1 MIDNKK
7 DLTFAE
13 FYLTEFFNHTLS
25 RGHDNIQAEYF
36 DILKELST
44 YLLAE
49 KNLVNGLEKLAQYQ
63 GTSEFA
69 IFLFDMIDR
78 IQDYSATS
86 VYATIPDLADD
97 FINLYTLMVED
108 PESVSALQAALA
120 LFREKQ
126 TMKKEAVWE
135 PVSGMEEP
143 ASTEELLSVEEFLQ
157 IEISK
162 QMEETLELMKLSDRY
177 EDYRRMYDIFLEF
190 YQKIKQE
197 EIREYDFPIPDIFE
211 NLQKLNQKKNGTVYA
226 SNFLDAFRYDIKQL
240 VENFNELELNNPDL
254 FATIL
259 KTGRMPK
266 KEKVFQVKQQ
276 TEQVEH
282 QAEEET
288 PYTPVTIDQILHD
301 YFKSEVDEHITLM
314 RNALQSSRDEA
325 TIDDFLKQLKSLK
338 EVSMIHGYTG
348 IEHFAGLLIETFKQA
363 RTKKQFL
370 SDDSQITLEKV
381 FNELESVE
389 KYNTTNLNDE
399 QLDLFTSLILE
410 LNDSFNK
417 KRAKPEKKQVEET
430 IKAEEPQED
439 LIAFTD
445 REQIFPVLKE
455 LFVKAQQKVNKR
467 IKDIKEEDILGEIT
481 GRIQTLG
488 NGSAIFL
495 QGLPQNWTDPL
506 CQAYR
511 DLAKLPKKKH
521 PARKKLLNKIWEETI
536 EGLKDPFDLSALAKR
551 FESVLDTPPEELY
564 SLLNDDKIAQALVE
578 VSRTGWQK
586 IRSHLET
593 SLIKKDEALQEQF
606 LNYFN
611 RLTANL
617 RLIGYL
623 NYLPVIEFIINLYT
637 NKSIPLTEKD
647 IAQEIGNSFELIL
660 ERIQIKGKS
669 GNGDDILA
677 VLEEIV
683 REQEPVPVV
692 EEQANLP
699 LEEDVETIFVNE
711 CNTYLQSIHQNLD
724 DFDKNPRERNRLLE
738 IENAMHAIRSS
749 AHLLNKSTISHT
761 AALVEE
767 ACEIFGKSAV
777 AIPDELSTVIRS
789 NVQDLEQLMVD
800 EGYDNSQS
808 LAELQTILD
817 GIVIEDIKPEESP
830 ARETG
835 TEEQKL
841 TAEKPLFSEE
851 VLDEE
856 LLEIFREEAH
866 DLIATLSE
874 SNNALMKNPAD
885 ARALE
890 KLDNAAH
897 LLKSAAKM
905 MGFREIGQITDS
917 IEALMESIKD
927 NTCENSIEIQE
938 KIKKAIGVIDQLS
951 KGQEVESVVLAE
963 IINDLEAG
971 ELIVSKSDHKAV
983 RQPAEEDVFADIS
996 QVFIQE
1002 AGDLLEK
1009 IYTDLLELEKMPE
1022 SETILTNLLRNL
1034 HTLKGSA
1041 KMARFETIGELCH
1054 KLEDAFDVYK
1064 TQNTEI
1070 KEKMLHPV
1078 FSAFDLIGEMLET
1091 YKTDGDA
1098 SVKQFTAKIAEIDN
1112 KLFLYQNFDLA
1123 AETVPQTRKKASPEK
1138 SGVKK
1143 TREEDNIIKI
1153 TTTDLDNLVNLS
1165 TEMLVNRTE
1174 LSSYFDHLKK
1184 IISEIDTTKKQI
1196 YQSENLLDDI
1206 LDEKL
1211 KMKDG
1216 QSISSNTDAGVL
1228 ETEENLQNVSVNIK
1242 EFIRKLNSITSD
1254 LNRLSQGLER
1264 NISRVAHLSKDLH
1277 SDILKARM
1285 VPIEQLFNRFI
1296 RPVRDM
1302 ALEQKKQINL
1312 VIEDNE
1318 AEMDRAM
1325 VEALVDPILHII
1337 RNAIDHGI
1345 ETPKERQ
1352 ALNKDKKGTIILR
1365 ASQEKNQ
1372 IVIDVLDDG
1381 RGIDIEKVKK
1391 TIVKNKMA
1399 SRKDIDKLSEAE
1411 ILDYLF
1417 LPEFSTRE
1425 KTTDISGRGIGL
1437 NVVSNQIQKL
1447 KGIIRIK
1454 TEPNAGTTF
1463 SIRLPLTL
1471 VVSQALI
1478 IQFQEQPI
1486 AIPVAAVQESI
1497 QLDPDNLL
1505 VDDDRKYL
1513 KVRGKLLPF
1522 IHINDILHFEEA
1534 EESEATFPY
1543 ALVLHDA
1550 GISMALGVSK
1560 IIGRQEI
1567 VIKSLGTH
1575 LQNVEYVSGG
1585 TIMGNGE
1592 VALILDYAAMVRD
1605 VEAQYFGRIGE
1616 KISPRLLPKPIE
1628 PKVAPPAEPEKE
1640 VTETAYLPQ
1649 NIIKKKVVKDRKAQV
1664 LIVDDSIS
1672 VRNFVSSVL
1681 EKQGY
1686 STIKSSDGDNALK
1699 RLEKDV
1705 IDLVITDLEMPK
1717 MHGFELIQKIRN
1729 QSNFKNLP
1737 IVILTGKT
1745 GQSNRAR
1752 ATELGANAFI
1762 MKPFKENDL
1771 ISVLNKFIEIK
1782 Q

>member
-1 MIDNKK
+1 MTDKKK

-13 FYLTEFFNHTLS
+13 FYLTEFFKHTLTK
-25 RGHDNIQAEYF
+25 GNENIPAEYF
-36 DILKELST
+36 EILEELST

-49 KNLVNGLEKLAQYQ
+49 ENLVNGLEKLAQYQ

-78 IQDYSATS
+78 IQDYSPYS
-86 VYATIPDLADD
+86 VYATVPDLAED
-97 FINLYTLMVED
+97 FINLYVLMIED

-126 TMKKEAVWE
+126 PIKMEAVLE
-135 PVSGMEEP
+135 PVSEIEEP
-143 ASTEELLSVEEFLQ
+143 THPEDLLSVEEFLQ
-157 IEISK
+157 IEMSR
-162 QMEETLELMKLSDRY
+162 QMEETLGLMNLSEKYD
-177 EDYRRMYDIFLEF
+177 DYRKLYDIFQQFFL
-190 YQKIKQE
+190 KTK
-197 EIREYDFPIPDIFE
+197 REDLGDFHSPIPDIYE
-211 NLQKLNQKKNGTVYA
+211 NLQQLNQKKDENVY
-226 SNFLDAFRYDIKQL
+226 SPDSLDTFRYEIKQL
-240 VENFNELELNNPDL
+240 VENFNDLEESNPGL
-254 FATIL
+254 LATIL
-259 KTGRMPK
+259 KSGRVPK
-266 KEKVFQVKQQ
+266 KEKVSA
-276 TEQVEH
+276 VEH
-282 QAEEET
+282 KPEEEM

-314 RNALQSSRDEA
+314 RNAMQNNIGTE
-325 TIDDFLKQLKSLK
+325 TIDEFVRQLKSLK

-348 IEHFAGLLIETFKQA
+348 LEHFTGLLIETFNQA
-363 RTKKQFL
+363 RKKKQFL
-370 SDDSQITLEKV
+370 SSDSMAVLERV

-389 KYNTTNLNDE
+389 KYNTANLNEE
-399 QLDLFTSLILE
+399 QLDLFTILTQE
-410 LNDSFNK
+410 LSESFTSKVEKPK
-417 KRAKPEKKQVEET
+417 KE
-430 IKAEEPQED
+430 KAEKVRKPAKQKEV
-439 LIAFTD
+439 LIALTD

-455 LFVKAQQKVNKR
+455 LFAKTQQKINKR
-467 IKDIKEEDILGEIT
+467 IKDIKNEDILEEIT
-481 GRIQTLG
+481 GRIQSLG
-488 NGSAIFL
+488 NGAAIFL
-495 QGLPQNWTDPL
+495 PELPQNWADPL
-506 CQAYR
+506 SEAYR
-511 DLAKLPKKKH
+511 VMARLPKKKH
-521 PARKKLLNKIWEETI
+521 PARKKLINKIWEETL
-536 EGLKDPFDLSALAKR
+536 EGMKDPFDLSALQSS
-551 FESVLDTPPEELY
+551 FESILDKPREELY
-564 SLLNDDKIAQALVE
+564 SLLNDDKISSALVE
-578 VSRTGWQK
+578 VSRAGWQK
-586 IRSHLET
+586 IADQLEST
-593 SLIKKDEALQEQF
+593 ISEKDALLRKDF
-606 LNYFN
+606 WNYFSGLSN
-611 RLTANL
+611 NF
-617 RLIGYL
+617 RLIGYHS
-623 NYLPVIEFIINLYT
+623 YIPVIDFIADLFTYDQVQVI
-637 NKSIPLTEKD
+637 EKD
-647 IAQEIGNSFELIL
+647 IAQEIGKSFELIL
-660 ERIQIKGKS
+660 DRIQLKGKS
-669 GNGDDILA
+669 GSCDDVLA
-677 VLEEIV
+677 VLKENIQ
-683 REQEPVPVV
+683 EQKPVFQPTAQTQPELVV
-692 EEQANLP
+692 
-699 LEEDVETIFVNE
+699 EEDVETIFVNE
-711 CNTYLQSIHQNLD
+711 CNTYIQSVHQALD
-724 DFDKNPRERNRLLE
+724 DFEKNPKERNKLLE

-749 AHLLNKSTISHT
+749 AHLLNKSTISNT
-761 AALVEE
+761 AALVED
-767 ACEIFGKSAV
+767 ACEIFGKSAI
-777 AIPDELSTVIRS
+777 AIPDKFSNIIRS
-789 NVQDLEQLMVD
+789 TVQDLERLMAD
-800 EGYDNSQS
+800 GYYDNTQS
-808 LAELQTILD
+808 LTDLQAILD
-817 GIVIEDIKPEESP
+817 DIVIEDIKPEESTKRQP
-830 ARETG
+830 GRDEH
-835 TEEQKL
+835 KL

-856 LLEIFREEAH
+856 LLEIFRDEAK
-866 DLIATLSE
+866 DLIATLRE
-874 SNNALMKNPAD
+874 SNNILMENPAD
-885 ARALE
+885 AQAVE

-917 IEALMESIKD
+917 LEALMESIKD
-927 NTCENSIEIQE
+927 NTLENSVETQE
-938 KIKKAIGVIDQLS
+938 NIKKAIDVIDQLS
-951 KGQEVESVVLAE
+951 KGQEVESAVLSG
-963 IINDLEAG
+963 IINDLEMDEFMAARADR
-971 ELIVSKSDHKAV
+971 EAAQKPADERVSV
-983 RQPAEEDVFADIS
+983 DIS
-996 QVFIQE
+996 QVFMDE
-1002 AGDLLEK
+1002 AHDLLEK

-1041 KMARFETIGELCH
+1041 MMARFETIGELCH
-1054 KLEDAFDVYK
+1054 NLEDAFDVYK

-1078 FSAFDLIGEMLET
+1078 FSAFDLISEMIET
-1091 YKTDGDA
+1091 YKTDGEA
-1098 SVKQFTAKIAEIDN
+1098 SVKQFTSKMAEIDN
-1112 KLFLYQNFDLA
+1112 KLFLFQNFDLGA
-1123 AETVPQTRKKASPEK
+1123 DTGPASRKKITPVK
-1138 SGVKK
+1138 TGVKK
-1143 TREEDNIIKI
+1143 AREEDNIIKI
-1153 TTTDLDNLVNLS
+1153 TTSDLDNLVNLS

-1174 LSSYFDHLKK
+1174 LTSYFDHLKK
-1184 IISEIDTTKKQI
+1184 IISEVDTGKKQI

-1206 LDEKL
+1206 LDEKIR
-1211 KMKDG
+1211 MKDS
-1216 QSISSNTDAGVL
+1216 QRSSSGVDAGTMQV
-1228 ETEENLQNVSVNIK
+1228 EENLQNVSINVK
-1242 EFIRKLNSITSD
+1242 EFIRKINSIASD

-1264 NISRVAHLSKDLH
+1264 NISRIAHLSKDLH

-1285 VPIEQLFNRFI
+1285 VPIEQLFNRFA

-1302 ALEQKKQINL
+1302 ALEQNKQINL

-1352 ALNKDKKGTIILR
+1352 ALKKDKKGTIILR

-1372 IVIDVLDDG
+1372 IAIDVIDDG

-1399 SRKDIDKLSEAE
+1399 TRKDIDKLSEAE

-1471 VVSQALI
+1471 VVSQALM
-1478 IQFQEQPI
+1478 IQYQGQHL

-1497 QLDPDNLL
+1497 QLDSGNVL

-1522 IHINDILHFEEA
+1522 INLDEILHFEEA
-1534 EESEATFPY
+1534 EKSEDQFPY

-1550 GISMALGVSK
+1550 GISMALGVTK
-1560 IIGRQEI
+1560 ITGRQEI

-1575 LQNVEYVSGG
+1575 LQNIEYISGG
-1585 TIMGNGE
+1585 TILGNGE
-1592 VALILDYAAMVRD
+1592 VALILDYAAVVRN
-1605 VEAQYFGRIGE
+1605 VEAQYFGRLSE
-1616 KISPRLLPKPIE
+1616 KVSLRVAPKPIE
-1628 PKVAPPAEPEKE
+1628 RKAPPPVEAEKE
-1640 VTETAYLPQ
+1640 TVDLAYLPQ

-1681 EKQGY
+1681 EKQGF
-1686 STIKSSDGDNALK
+1686 STIKSSDGASAVK

-1729 QSNFKNLP
+1729 QSSFKNLP

-1745 GQSNRAR
+1745 GQSNRAK

-1762 MKPFKENDL
+1762 VKPFKENDL
-1771 ISVLNKFIEIK
+1771 INVLNKFIEIK

>member
-1 MIDNKK
+1 MIDKKK

-13 FYLTEFFNHTLS
+13 FYLTEFFNNTLTK
-25 RGHDNIQAEYF
+25 GGGNIPAEYYE
-36 DILKELST
+36 ILEELST

-49 KNLVNGLEKLAQYQ
+49 ENLVNGLEKLAQYQ

-78 IQDYSATS
+78 IQDYSPYS
-86 VYATIPDLADD
+86 VYATVPDLAED
-97 FINLYTLMVED
+97 FINLYVLMIED

-126 TMKKEAVWE
+126 PMKKEAVLE
-135 PVSGMEEP
+135 PVSEIEEP
-143 ASTEELLSVEEFLQ
+143 THTEDLLSVEEFLQ
-157 IEISK
+157 IEMSK
-162 QMEETLELMKLSDRY
+162 QMEETLELMELSDRY
-177 EDYRRMYDIFLEF
+177 DDYRRLYDVFQEFFL
-190 YQKIKQE
+190 KTKQE
-197 EIREYDFPIPDIFE
+197 DLGEYDPPIPDIYE
-211 NLQKLNQKKNGTVYA
+211 NLQQLNHKKDENVY
-226 SNFLDAFRYDIKQL
+226 SPDLLDSVRYDIKQL
-240 VENFNELELNNPDL
+240 VENFNDLEKSNPELS
-254 FATIL
+254 AKIL
-259 KTGRMPK
+259 KSGRVPK
-266 KEKVFQVKQQ
+266 KEKVPVI
-276 TEQVEH
+276 EH
-282 QAEEET
+282 QAEEEA

-314 RNALQSSRDEA
+314 RNAIQNSNEA
-325 TIDDFLKQLKSLK
+325 ETIDDFVKQLKSLK

-348 IEHFAGLLIETFKQA
+348 IEHFAGLLIDIFKQA
-363 RTKKQFL
+363 KKKKQFL
-370 SDDSQITLEKV
+370 SDDSQAVLERV

-389 KYNTTNLNDE
+389 KYNTANLNDE
-399 QLDLFTSLILE
+399 QLDLFSSLTQE
-410 LNDSFNK
+410 LNESFTK
-417 KRAKPEKKQVEET
+417 KVEKPKKKQVEKISKT
-430 IKAEEPQED
+430 VEPDEI
-439 LIAFTD
+439 LIAFTE
-445 REQIFPVLKE
+445 REKIFPVLKE
-455 LFVKAQQKVNKR
+455 LFAKTQQTINKR
-467 IKDIKEEDILGEIT
+467 IKDIKKEDILEEIT
-481 GRIQTLG
+481 GHIKTLG
-488 NGSAIFL
+488 NGVAIFL
-495 QGLPQNWTDPL
+495 PELPQNWADPL
-506 CQAYR
+506 SEAYR
-511 DLAKLPKKKH
+511 VMAKLPKKKH
-521 PARKKLLNKIWEETI
+521 PARKKLINKIWEETI
-536 EGLKDPFDLSALAKR
+536 EGLKDPFDLTALQSS
-551 FESVLDTPPEELY
+551 FEPVLDKPLEELY
-564 SLLNDDKIAQALVE
+564 SLLNDDKIASALVE
-578 VSRTGWQK
+578 VSQTGWQK
-586 IRSHLET
+586 ISAHLET
-593 SLIKKDEALQEQF
+593 SLIKKDEALREQF

-623 NYLPVIEFIINLYT
+623 NYLPVMDFIINLYT
-637 NKSIPLTEKD
+637 DKSVPLTEKD
-647 IAQEIGNSFELIL
+647 IAQEIGKSFELIL
-660 ERIQIKGKS
+660 ERIQVKGKS
-669 GNGDDILA
+669 GNGDDVLA
-677 VLEEIV
+677 VLDEIIQ
-683 REQEPVPVV
+683 EQKPAVQPAV
-692 EEQANLP
+692 EEQEDAGA
-699 LEEDVETIFVNE
+699 EEDVETIFVNE
-711 CNTYLQSIHQNLD
+711 CNTYIQSVNQALD
-724 DFDKNPRERNRLLE
+724 DFDKNPRERNKLLE
-738 IENAMHAIRSS
+738 IEYAMHAIRSS
-749 AHLLNKSTISHT
+749 AHLLNKSTISNT

-767 ACEIFGKSAV
+767 ACEIFGKSAI
-777 AIPDELSTVIRS
+777 AIPDGFSNIIRSTV
-789 NVQDLEQLMVD
+789 QDIERLMVD
-800 EGYDNSQS
+800 GDYDNAQS
-808 LAELQTILD
+808 LTELQTILD
-817 GIVIEDIKPEESP
+817 GIVIEDIKPEKSTK
-830 ARETG
+830 RETG
-835 TEEQKL
+835 TEEHEP

-856 LLEIFREEAH
+856 LLEIFRDEAK
-866 DLIATLSE
+866 DLIATLRE
-874 SNNALMKNPAD
+874 SNNTLLENPSD
-885 ARALE
+885 AQAVE

-917 IEALMESIKD
+917 LEALMESIKD
-927 NTCENSIEIQE
+927 NTFENSFETQE
-938 KIKKAIGVIDQLS
+938 SIKKAIDVIDQLS
-951 KGQEVESVVLAE
+951 KGQEVESAVLSG
-963 IINDLEAG
+963 IINDLEVDEFLASKADR
-971 ELIVSKSDHKAV
+971 EAAQKPADERVSV
-983 RQPAEEDVFADIS
+983 DIS
-996 QVFIQE
+996 QVFIEE
-1002 AGDLLEK
+1002 AHDLLEK

-1041 KMARFETIGELCH
+1041 MMARFEIIGELCH
-1054 KLEDAFDVYK
+1054 NLEDAFDVYK

-1078 FSAFDLIGEMLET
+1078 FSAFDLISEMIET
-1091 YKTDGDA
+1091 YKTDGEA
-1098 SVKQFTAKIAEIDN
+1098 SVKQLTSKMAEIDN
-1112 KLFLYQNFDLA
+1112 KLFLFQNFDLGA
-1123 AETVPQTRKKASPEK
+1123 DAGATARKKTTPEK
-1138 SGVKK
+1138 AGVKK

-1153 TTTDLDNLVNLS
+1153 TTSDLDNLVNLS

-1174 LSSYFDHLKK
+1174 LTSYFDHLKK
-1184 IISEIDTTKKQI
+1184 IISEVDTGKKQI

-1206 LDEKL
+1206 LDEKIR
-1211 KMKDG
+1211 MKDG
-1216 QSISSNTDAGVL
+1216 QSSSSSIEAGTMQV
-1228 ETEENLQNVSVNIK
+1228 EENLQNVSTNVK
-1242 EFIRKLNSITSD
+1242 EFIRRINSITSD

-1264 NISRVAHLSKDLH
+1264 NISRMAHLSKGLH

-1285 VPIEQLFNRFI
+1285 VPIEQLFNRFA

-1352 ALNKDKKGTIILR
+1352 ALKKDKKGTIILR

-1372 IVIDVLDDG
+1372 IAIDVIDDG
-1381 RGIDIEKVKK
+1381 CGIDIEKVKK

-1399 SRKDIDKLSEAE
+1399 TRKDIDKLSEAE

-1471 VVSQALI
+1471 VVSQALM
-1478 IQFQEQPI
+1478 IQFQEQHI

-1497 QLDPDNLL
+1497 QLDSGNVL

-1522 IHINDILHFEEA
+1522 INLDEILHFEEA
-1534 EESEATFPY
+1534 EKTEDQFPY

-1560 IIGRQEI
+1560 ITGRQEI

-1575 LQNVEYVSGG
+1575 LQNIEYISGG
-1585 TIMGNGE
+1585 TILGNGE
-1592 VALILDYAAMVRD
+1592 VALILDYAAVVRN
-1605 VEAQYFGRIGE
+1605 VEAQYFGRLSE
-1616 KISPRLLPKPIE
+1616 KVSQRVAPKPIE
-1628 PKVAPPAEPEKE
+1628 RKTPPPAEPEKE
-1640 VTETAYLPQ
+1640 TVDLAYLPQ

-1686 STIKSSDGDNALK
+1686 STIKSSDGASAVK

-1745 GQSNRAR
+1745 GQSNRVK

-1762 MKPFKENDL
+1762 VKPFKENDL
-1771 ISVLNKFIEIK
+1771 INVLNKFIEIK